1 MEGSVTR
8 VLRNATFEVELDSGL
23 PVLAKAAGKM
33 RRGRKIRILAGDRV
47 AIASGLQE
55 GERVVVSGGS
65 LLSDGTRVQ
74 IVESRGEEMGNV

>member
-1 MEGSVTR
+1 MSDPEEYVRMEGSVTR

-47 AIASGLQE
+47 E
-55 GERVVVSGGS
+55 VDVSTY
-65 LLSDGTRVQ
+65 DP
-74 IVESRGEEMGNV
+74 SRGRIVWRHRG